1 MKQFSKVICFCWPH
15 SKNKKINKIFRRS
28 HSSRREAKRL
38 HGSLYQ
44 FVPSS
49 KAQGS
54 SRMAILPGHKTK
66 IRNEQIIPVRMG
78 IVTVSLSL
86 SFISTPMFEL
96 LLKQKK
102 NK

>member
-1 MKQFSKVICFCWPH
+1 
-15 SKNKKINKIFRRS
+15 
-28 HSSRREAKRL
+28 
-38 HGSLYQ
+38 
-44 FVPSS
+44 
-49 KAQGS
+49 
-54 SRMAILPGHKTK
+54 MAILPGHKTK

-78 IVTVSLSL
+78 IVTFSLSL